1 VGISRGENKVEVG
14 EFFLTLSCNMLEGK
28 LLVTFDSH
36 SRVRVKSE
44 GGKALLKHS
53 TDFFKRHFCLYIF
66 VIF

>member
-53 TDFFKRHFCLYIF
+53 TDFF
-66 VIF
+66 